1 VKNQNDL
8 IISIVAIVFGL
19 IGVGIFYGTKPQAKT
34 EAAPTTVNTSAPQI
48 QGADVKMANALPG
61 GGGAGGGGGTARFG
75 GGGGP
80 RAGGMA
86 GGPASPPPG
95 GGGPMVAGM
104 AGGAASAGK

>member
-1 VKNQNDL
+1 MKNQNDL

-34 EAAPTTVNTSAPQI
+34 EPAPATVNTSAPQI
-48 QGADVKMANALPG
+48 AGADVKMANALPG
-61 GGGAGGGGGTARFG
+61 GGSGGGGGTARFG

-86 GGPASPPPG
+86 GGARPGTPPPG

-104 AGGAASAGK
+104 AGGGGP